1 VVKRVGRSEDHN
13 ANIFGSQVVGTCI
26 ELTVGGVALDGSKN
40 SMGSDHGFLFQECDR
55 TRRLSDQINY
65 DYCAEHPNEDFT
77 DIEAAFV
84 RSLARVLPR
93 LDLLGHTLDAA
104 RAEYDGLVRQVKEAM
119 DDEGDGQDLPLP
131 MTFDEFCAFAGRHPL
146 SSLDNTYI
154 EFEEKD
160 RDARSKGRFLADQA
174 EIARIPMLESSDVY
188 WSERSYFGSVVR
200 VLSPYS
206 MLQVFGR
213 NPLNDD
219 TEVMWQ
225 YGPIVDAG
233 WVDLEDFNPSARRNQ
248 TILVATEGT
257 TDARI
262 LKQAIDLLC
271 PDVADFF
278 RFIDVDERHPFWGTG
293 NLVKF
298 AEGLVRID
306 VQNQVIFLLD
316 NDAEG
321 RDAYRRLKELSLPMN
336 MRAMLLP
343 DLDAFREFP
352 ARGPKGVSACDI
364 NGRAAAIESY
374 LDLDLPG
381 YPAAQV
387 LWSNYKQDIDVWHGA
402 LEHKESYMRRFLGQ
416 TGDTIRDSGYDT
428 SKLKEVLNALMAEAT
443 ILASGM
449 VGQASIWAA

>member
-1 VVKRVGRSEDHN
+1 M
-13 ANIFGSQVVGTCI
+13 GTCI
-26 ELTVGGVALDGSKN
+26 ELTVGGVTLDGSKN
-40 SMGSDHGFLFQECDR
+40 SMGNDHGFLFQERDR

-65 DYCAEHPNEDFT
+65 DYYAEHPNEDPA
-77 DIEAAFV
+77 DSEAAFV

-104 RAEYDGLVRQVKEAM
+104 RAEYDELVRQVIEAM
-119 DDEGDGQDLPLP
+119 DDERDCQDSPPP

-160 RDARSKGRFLADQA
+160 RDVRSKGRFLADQA
-174 EIARIPMLESSDVY
+174 EIARIPLLESSDMY

-213 NPLNDD
+213 NPLNNDA
-219 TEVMWQ
+219 EVIWQ
-225 YGPIVDAG
+225 HGPIVDAG
-233 WVDLEDFNPSARRNQ
+233 WVNLEDFNPSARRSQ

-262 LKQAIDLLC
+262 LKHAIDVLC
-271 PDVADFF
+271 PDVVDFF

-298 AEGLVRID
+298 AEGLIRID

-321 RDAYRRLKELSLPMN
+321 RDAYRRLQGLSLPVN

-343 DLDAFREFP
+343 DLDAFRQFP
-352 ARGPKGVSACDI
+352 ARGPEGVSVCDI
-364 NGRAAAIESY
+364 NGRAAAIECY
-374 LDLDLPG
+374 LDLDLPE
-381 YPAAQV
+381 YPPAQV
-387 LWSNYKQDIDVWHGA
+387 LWSNYKQDVDAWHGA
-402 LEHKESYMRRFLGQ
+402 LEYKESYMRRFLGQ
-416 TGDTIRDSGYDT
+416 TEDTIRDSGYDT
-428 SKLKEVLNALMAEAT
+428 SKLKEVLRSLVAEAT
-443 ILASGM
+443 ILASETAG
-449 VGQASIWAA
+449 

>member
-1 VVKRVGRSEDHN
+1 M
-13 ANIFGSQVVGTCI
+13 GTYI
-26 ELTVGGVALDGSKN
+26 ELTVGGVALDWSKN
-40 SMGSDHGFLFQECDR
+40 SMGIDHGFLFQEGDR
-55 TRRLSDQINY
+55 ARCPSDQI
-65 DYCAEHPNEDFT
+65 DYEYYAEHRDEDLA
-77 DIEAAFV
+77 DSEAAFV
-84 RSLARVLPR
+84 RPLARVLPR
-93 LDLLGHTLDAA
+93 LNLLGHTLDAA
-104 RAEYDGLVRQVKEAM
+104 RAEYGELVRQVVERM
-119 DDEGDGQDLPLP
+119 DDEGNCQDSPQL
-131 MTFDEFCAFAGRHPL
+131 MTFDEFCAFAGHHPL

-154 EFEEKD
+154 DFEAKD
-160 RDARSKGRFLADQA
+160 RNTRSKGRFLADQA
-174 EIARIPMLESSDVY
+174 EIERIPMFGSSDMY
-188 WSERSYFGSVVR
+188 WSERSYFGSVVCII
-200 VLSPYS
+200 SPYS

-219 TEVMWQ
+219 AEVVWQ
-225 YGPIVDAG
+225 YGPIVNAG
-233 WVDLEDFNPSARRNQ
+233 WVDVEDFNPSALRSQ
-248 TILVATEGT
+248 TVLVATEGT

-262 LKQAIDLLC
+262 LKHAIDLLC

-278 RFIDVDERHPFWGTG
+278 RFVDVDERHPFWGTG

-321 RDAYRRLKELSLPMN
+321 RDAYRRLQGLSMPEN

-343 DLDAFREFP
+343 DLEVFRQFP
-352 ARGPKGVSACDI
+352 ARGPDGVSACDI
-364 NGRAAAIESY
+364 NGRAAAIECY
-374 LDLDLPG
+374 LDLDIPG
-381 YPAAQV
+381 YPPAQV